1 MARTR
6 ELGGAESTAGSGNL
20 QFANCF
26 VVKAVLQI
34 VTCSH
39 GALAVKD
46 NTHIGDWDANVCRIS
61 PVPHVSDTNLCSSSQ
76 G

>member
-1 MARTR
+1 MVAPGA
-6 ELGGAESTAGSGNL
+6 LGGAESTAGSGNL

-39 GALAVKD
+39 GAF
-46 NTHIGDWDANVCRIS
+46 GRE
-61 PVPHVSDTNLCSSSQ
+61 

>member
-1 MARTR
+1 MVARTR

-39 GALAVKD
+39 GAF
-46 NTHIGDWDANVCRIS
+46 GRE
-61 PVPHVSDTNLCSSSQ
+61 